1 MTTYPKIK
9 GMSPLLLVADLNH
22 SLEFYTQKLGFK
34 IAFYYED
41 FYAGIS
47 KDGYTI
53 HLKTGKSTAEERESR
68 RKNEDLDIIFSIEEI
83 EEQYGNIKKQSM
95 TIIQPLREM
104 PYGKEFYIAD
114 ADDHILGFVE
124 EK

>member
-1 MTTYPKIK
+1 
-9 GMSPLLLVADLNH
+9 MSPLLLVADLNH

-34 IAFYYED
+34 IDFRYEE

-53 HLKTGKSTAEERESR
+53 HLKGGESTAEERESR
-68 RKNEDLDIIFSIEEI
+68 RKIEDPDIIFSIEEI
-83 EEQYGNIKKQSM
+83 EEQYGNIKKQSI
-95 TIIQPLREM
+95 TIIQALREM

-114 ADDHILGFVE
+114 ADDHILGFIE